1 MNSLT
6 WSDFACSRNDI
17 FIYLEAVFMHKKK
30 QQQKKLS
37 GKKKKN
43 RPNEAGF
50 TSRAESIAMLKQ
62 FCAYVYKKKAR
73 FDTFHVN

>member
-37 GKKKKN
+37 GKKKKKQ
-43 RPNEAGF
+43 AKWGWIHQQ
-50 TSRAESIAMLKQ
+50 SRKYR
-62 FCAYVYKKKAR
+62 YVKAILCLR
-73 FDTFHVN
+73 L